1 MTSAHN
7 FLSRREF
14 FRRATLGLIGVLFA
28 LRGESKPGESNQ
40 AGAPLAFKADEF
52 PLRLDNGRYLRIT
65 RLAQDSRAGRLLWL
79 SGGEEV
85 DDAGGK
91 GIQWNQPELLR
102 VAQDAPAQG
111 AALLAYLQMH
121 HAGTLAGLWGQ
132 AERAELTRAGLLLE
146 WDAQHDAK
154 TAMKLPAAD
163 LQGGFTLAGWF
174 KASST
179 ITGEQ
184 LLLTMENSHS
194 HLRWM
199 LNPQADGLMML
210 MTDDAGELQAESGR
224 VMLADGAWHHV
235 VLIADEDAG
244 LLRWVMDGACQP
256 GWTALAKPLP
266 SRWMQMA
273 LPLPQEG
280 VMLGSLRVYNRALR
294 TAEAAASYRY
304 YGQGMGSSAYW
315 G

>member
-14 FRRATLGLIGVLFA
+14 FRRATLGLTGVLFA
-28 LRGESKPGESNQ
+28 LGGESKRNKSNPADAWRPSAGKESV
-40 AGAPLAFKADEF
+40 
-52 PLRLDNGRYLRIT
+52 LRLDNGRHLHIT
-65 RLAQDSRAGRLLWL
+65 RLKQDDRAGQLLWL
-79 SGGEEV
+79 AGGEEV
-85 DDAGGK
+85 DDADGK

-121 HAGTLAGLWGQ
+121 HAETLTGLWGQ

-154 TAMKLPAAD
+154 TAMPLSAAD

-174 KASST
+174 KAPPAE
-179 ITGEQ
+179 IDDR
-184 LLLTMENSHS
+184 LLLTLENNHS
-194 HLRWM
+194 HLRLL
-199 LNPQADGLMML
+199 LNSQADGLMML

-235 VLIADEDAG
+235 VLIVDEDAG
-244 LLRWVMDGACQP
+244 LLRWVVDGACQP
-256 GWTALAKPLP
+256 GWTALSKPLP
-266 SRWMQMA
+266 SQWMQMT

-280 VMLGSLRVYNRALR
+280 VMLGSLCMYNRALR

-304 YGQGMGSSAYW
+304 YGQGMGRAGFW